1 MMSRRRFLK
10 GMLLSLGIVTGGII
24 AVLEFV
30 TGKRF
35 ALFSQT
41 VPVSDAPEQGGEV
54 PVSRPVGEA
63 AVVEQAEPQAE
74 ETASNELLLSFFL
87 LSDMHISMDQPI
99 MTDKLHW
106 ALKDLTNF
114 ESKVDMIVFGGDLT
128 DFGRDGDYDLLKS
141 TMAQYK
147 LPPFYG
153 NMGNHDYYDIWLD
166 QKNGWFS
173 EKTMPNGKTDAMAR
187 NRFLNFIGYKDGN
200 VYKDVYVNGVHL
212 IMVSQECYVQEKRD
226 VGEGAWYKDDQLD
239 WLKKAMEPHKDGSP
253 AIVFIHQ
260 PLPSQGGDGRTH
272 QLIRATEFR
281 AIMEPYKNVVVL
293 SGHTHWDFNVNN
305 HDNPGETFR
314 WFNNSAVG
322 PCRGDSTRSSK
333 RSQGMYVQVYKDKI
347 HVRGREFS
355 DRSWI
360 ESADWEVPIVK
371 V

>member
-10 GMLLSLGIVTGGII
+10 GMLLSFGVITGGIV

-41 VPVSDAPEQGGEV
+41 VPVSDAPEQGGTSSASPAVE
-54 PVSRPVGEA
+54 E
-63 AVVEQAEPQAE
+63 AVVAEQAEPLAE
-74 ETASNELLLSFFL
+74 EPVSNDPLLSFFL
-87 LSDMHISMDQPI
+87 LSDMHITMDAST

-106 ALKDLTNF
+106 AMKDLTNF
-114 ESKVDMIVFGGDLT
+114 ESNVDTIVFGGDLT
-128 DFGRDGDYDLLKS
+128 DFGRDGDYELLSGILKK
-141 TMAQYK
+141 YK
-147 LPPFYG
+147 LPPYFG

-187 NRFLNFIGYKDGN
+187 NRFFDFIGHKQGE
-200 VYKDVYVNGVHL
+200 VYKDVTINGVHL
-212 IMVSQECYVQEKRD
+212 LMVSQECYVQERRD
-226 VGEGAWYKDDQLD
+226 VGEGAWYSDEQLA

-253 AIVFIHQ
+253 AIVIIHQ
-260 PLPSQGGDGRTH
+260 PLPPQGSDGRTH

-281 AIMEPYKNVVVL
+281 AILAPYKNVVVL

-322 PCRGDSTRSSK
+322 PCRGDSTRSSG
-333 RSQGMYVQVYKDKI
+333 RSQGMYIQVYKDKI

-355 DRSWI
+355 DRTWI
-360 ESADWEVPIVK
+360 ESADWEVPIVRA
-371 V
+371 